1 MAYLIVISLFGLIN
15 LTTLFLAPFCN
26 VTTKKLAIGACAI
39 LLFKYTCELATYL
52 NFIKAVFELS
62 SIFADIIGES
72 LFYLTTFR
80 LLQIIIEKNDAG
92 EKTARCYGFMAAVFA
107 LSLMTG
113 YSFGYLCY

>member
-1 MAYLIVISLFGLIN
+1 MITLFGLIN
-15 LTTLFLAPFCN
+15 LITLLLTPFFN
-26 VTTKKLAIGACAI
+26 VTTKKLALFACAI
-39 LLFKYTCELATYL
+39 LLFKYICELATYL
-52 NFIKAVFELS
+52 NIIRAIFELS

-92 EKTARCYGFMAAVFA
+92 DKTARCYGLIAALFS